1 VAAVRDEPRGRR
13 RVGRTRLLAE
23 LASSGTAS
31 RADLARATG
40 LAPSTVTS
48 LVAGLM
54 EEGLVISADAVGAGG
69 IGRPGQ
75 LIRLG
80 RGAGAVLGVDL
91 GRHHLK
97 VAVADLSHTVLARR
111 EASKVTTQDAAAD
124 LAMVKEHVDVALADA
139 GVSAQEL
146 LGVAVG
152 LPGPVHSSGELG
164 DSTILPGWVG
174 VRATEAFEEALGLR
188 VEVDNDANLGALGES
203 RWGAGASVRDLV
215 YLKVSTGVGAGL
227 VVDGRLYRGAG
238 RTAGEIGHT
247 VLDPGGPV
255 CRCGNRGCLEMYAGS
270 GAILAALQATHPDV
284 NDLAAVVARA
294 LDGDPGCRRV
304 VADAGRAIGSA
315 LAAMCNILNPARVVV
330 GGTLGAAGDV
340 LLDPMR
346 DAVRAGSIRSAAL
359 DVEVVPAG
367 LGSDSELMGAVA
379 LALAQVEAGFKR
391 GAVRLGQLT

>member
-1 VAAVRDEPRGRR
+1 MPAVRGEPRGRR
-13 RVGRTRLLAE
+13 RVGRTRLLAQ

-48 LVAGLM
+48 LVAGLI
-54 EEGLVISADAVGAGG
+54 EEGLVTEAESVGPGG

-97 VAVADLSHTVLARR
+97 VAVADLSHTLLARR
-111 EASKVTTQDAAAD
+111 EAGKVTAQDAAAD
-124 LAMVKEHVDVALADA
+124 LAMVKEHVDAALAEAGVALSEVLAV
-139 GVSAQEL
+139 G
-146 LGVAVG
+146 VG
-152 LPGPVHSSGELG
+152 LPGPVHTSGELG

-174 VRATEAFEEALGLR
+174 VKASEAFEEALG
-188 VEVDNDANLGALGES
+188 VHVQVDNDANLGALGES
-203 RWGAGASVRDLV
+203 RWGAGAGVRDLV

-238 RTAGEIGHT
+238 HTAGEIGHT

-270 GAILAALQATHPDV
+270 EPILAALQASHPELT
-284 NDLAAVVARA
+284 DLGAVVERA
-294 LDGDPGCRRV
+294 LEGDPGCRRV

-315 LAAMCNILNPARVVV
+315 LAAVCNILNPARVVV
-330 GGTLGAAGDV
+330 GGTLGGAGDV

-346 DAVRAGSIRSAAL
+346 EAVHGGSIRSAAM
-359 DVEVVPAG
+359 DVEILPAG
-367 LGSDSELMGAVA
+367 LGSDSELMGSLA
-379 LALAQVEAGFKR
+379 LALAQVEARFKR
-391 GAVRLGQLT
+391 GAVDPGQLT